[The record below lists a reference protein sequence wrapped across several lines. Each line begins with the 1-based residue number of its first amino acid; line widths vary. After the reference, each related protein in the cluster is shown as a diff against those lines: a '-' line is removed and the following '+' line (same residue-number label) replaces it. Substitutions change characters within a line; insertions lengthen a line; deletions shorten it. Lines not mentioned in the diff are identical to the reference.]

1 MISYL
6 LDCLFT
12 IIDLSFDASHLGSEY
27 IEGEAVRRLKG
38 LGSLS

>member
-6 LDCLFT
+6 LDCLST

-27 IEGEAVRRLKG
+27 TEGETIRRLKG
-38 LGSLS
+38 LGYLG